1 MTIRLGSTV
10 INCADIELMTRFW
23 AQALDL
29 TPSSTEAGDEF
40 RVLRRD
46 RVNMSLQLARTPV
59 SARHQMHLDLYSD
72 DQSVQSIGLSNSGL
86 GSCATRSN
94 PTTTTS

>member
-1 MTIRLGSTV
+1 
-10 INCADIELMTRFW
+10 
-23 AQALDL
+23 
-29 TPSSTEAGDEF
+29 
-40 RVLRRD
+40 
-46 RVNMSLQLARTPV
+46 MSLQLARTPV